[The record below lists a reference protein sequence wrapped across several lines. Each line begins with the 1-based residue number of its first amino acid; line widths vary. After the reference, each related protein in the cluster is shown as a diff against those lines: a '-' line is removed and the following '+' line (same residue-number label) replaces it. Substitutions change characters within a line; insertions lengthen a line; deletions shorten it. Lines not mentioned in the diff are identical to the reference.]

1 MDLCLEINLSVN
13 ARKSAY
19 CSFQKTVFSR
29 RDGPV
34 LVPQSSSLLAP
45 QRAAPAG
52 SIPSDDLI
60 AVFSCGHNYKRTEL
74 VEVVMPQVRLAPS
87 YASHVQAGML
97 SLVVMPAPQFCRE

>member
-1 MDLCLEINLSVN
+1 MDWCLEINLSVYV
-13 ARKSAY
+13 RKSAC

-52 SIPSDDLI
+52 SVPSDDLI
-60 AVFSCGHNYKRTEL
+60 AVFSCGHNYKRMEL
-74 VEVVMPQVRLAPS
+74 VEVVMPQVRLAP
-87 YASHVQAGML
+87 YASHVQAGVL
-97 SLVVMPAPQFCRE
+97 SLFVMPAPQFCRE